1 MQLRLRT
8 YVSMCVCV
16 CMCRNYVCVGM
27 NVYKY
32 VRVYA
37 HRVFAK
43 MWELASGQLYIREL
57 ERAVIC

>member
-1 MQLRLRT
+1 
-8 YVSMCVCV
+8 VCV